1 MTNYLALMLVLAQ
14 PALSIPVFATAGSTV
29 SSSASVHI
37 GGQPVITLAMPGAAT
52 KAEQIQKNIDNA
64 LVATNDRS
72 PATVK
77 VTYVK
82 GKPVITLGGFL
93 VTAVDSQTAAAAHTT
108 PAVLTQKWANE
119 LRTALSNKASVSAY
133 LAQLTGTST
142 PIASNSRS
150 SKSYSPAH
158 SSSASA
164 SGRNTQSSGSHSA
177 SSSLSPSNALGAT
190 SSGASST
197 GSGSIG
203 SGTAIADNGI
213 PAPGMS
219 PTPYAKARVIFV
231 PAGLVMPLKLN
242 TSISSQ
248 VSKVGDTVM
257 AKLTDPVNLG
267 DAVIPADTVIT
278 GHVTKASTG
287 TYKSQSGRLGVKFTS
302 IRTPDG
308 VETPITAHIVGS
320 LGSFQAVQEGSDEF
334 RGETGNSKVKKAL
347 VDTAIG
353 AGSGAVLG
361 LTIGAISGG
370 ERGVGRG
377 MVAGTAFGAGA
388 GLLASYLLKGKDV
401 SVSSEQTVKLQLDQ
415 PARFA
420 MASFS
425 GAPSTVSGA
434 STF

>member
-1 MTNYLALMLVLAQ
+1 MSCSRVFSKDISTYVALLLILAQ
-14 PALSIPVFATAGSTV
+14 PALIIPVSAAVGSTA

-37 GGQPVITLAMPGAAT
+37 GGQPAITLSMQGAAA
-52 KAEQIQKNIDNA
+52 KAEQIQKNVDNA

-72 PATVK
+72 PSTIK

-93 VTAVDSQTAAAAHTT
+93 VTAVDTQTAQSAHTT
-108 PAVLTQKWANE
+108 PAVLTQKWVNG
-119 LRTALSNKASVSAY
+119 LRSALSNKASVSAY
-133 LAQLTGTST
+133 LAQLTGTSSG
-142 PIASNSRS
+142 PVASNQS
-150 SKSYSPAH
+150 SKSYSQAH
-158 SSSASA
+158 SAPA
-164 SGRNTQSSGSHSA
+164 SSGVSA
-177 SSSLSPSNALGAT
+177 RNMQASVSQAGSRSAASNSTAAL
-190 SSGASST
+190 
-197 GSGSIG
+197 
-203 SGTAIADNGI
+203 ADNNI
-213 PAPGMS
+213 PAPGVTT

-242 TSISSQ
+242 TSLSSQ

-257 AKLTDPVNLG
+257 AKLTDSVNLG
-267 DAVIPADTVIT
+267 DAVIPADTIIT
-278 GHVTKASTG
+278 GHVTKSSTG

-334 RGETGNSKVKKAL
+334 RGETGNTKVKKAL

-370 ERGVGRG
+370 GRGVGRG

-425 GAPSTVSGA
+425 GAPSAVASP